1 MVTLANLLTLYKLY
15 RTGSAVYKQYKRS
28 YKGKSKR
35 KRNKMYNK
43 NIGWGSK

>member
-1 MVTLANLLTLYKLY
+1 MVSLSTLLTAYKLY
-15 RTGSAVYKQYKRS
+15 KVGSNLYKKYKRS

-35 KRNKMYNK
+35 KRRMKNQL